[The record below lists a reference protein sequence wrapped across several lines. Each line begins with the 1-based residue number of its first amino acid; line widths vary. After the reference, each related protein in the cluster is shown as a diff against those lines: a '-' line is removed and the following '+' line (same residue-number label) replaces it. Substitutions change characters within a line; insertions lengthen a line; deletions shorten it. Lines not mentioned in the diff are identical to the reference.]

1 MAEMW
6 EENVIKGKVKIL
18 VLHPVPQDTEGDSLV
33 DPLAIDCKNE
43 ENKEELEQKKVDA
56 KIFDQNV
63 SLTSSTKK
71 QEKTE
76 KIILYI

>member
-1 MAEMW
+1 MW
-6 EENVIKGKVKIL
+6 NENVIKVKVL

-33 DPLAIDCKNE
+33 DPLTIDCKNE

-71 QEKTE
+71 QETTE